1 MTPSHSA
8 EWPCLPL
15 QNRRCTEGTTHA
27 QTLHILYSN
36 IKLCVVKAD
45 WSKSAIC
52 QSWHPLGQS
61 FWPIAYAFPAK
72 YISKKRGVMAMF
84 SVANKKETC
93 DTLALLSPA
102 HY

>member
-52 QSWHPLGQS
+52 QSWHPLGRS
-61 FWPIAYAFPAK
+61 FWPIAYAFPAQ
-72 YISKKRGVMAMF
+72 YISKKRGVMAVF

-93 DTLALLSPA
+93 DALALLSPA